1 MIRML
6 KLLAVTSAVL
16 ASSAPLALASS
27 SPTVTTGAVTSI
39 GDTSAVLN
47 GTVNPNGAATTY
59 QFQWGL
65 TTAYG
70 LLTPGWHAR
79 RHETQHRGQG
89 DDPRSAAWYQ
99 RTTTGWMR
107 STQPA
112 PGPAAAIPSGP
123 PASLRPVPRRGR
135 CRRWAVQRHGHGTIS
150 PEGANTTWYVQY
162 GLTSAY
168 GTQTF
173 GATASV
179 TPDDAPVTVSAPLSG
194 LQPGATFHYRFVAV
208 HAGSV
213 PQYGADATFQTQPWP
228 APVPRL
234 IASTTPSSARH
245 APFAFSTFGRIVRPA
260 SDPASKVCRQRRRFV
275 LPRQDARGFAGDND
289 RAQLHILRDADLQ
302 EETWPPPPCARRQA
316 PGCDPL

>member
-70 LLTPGWHAR
+70 LLTPVGTLDATKPSTAVKATIPGLLPGTTYYYR
-79 RHETQHRGQG
+79 LDAVNAAGTGTGRGHTFRTAG
-89 DDPRSAAWYQ
+89 ISPPGAATGPLSAI
-99 RTTTGWMR
+99 
-107 STQPA
+107 
-112 PGPAAAIPSGP
+112 GPFSAT
-123 PASLRPVPRRGR
+123 VT
-135 CRRWAVQRHGHGTIS
+135 GTIS

-234 IASTTPSSARH
+234 IASTTPRSARH
-245 APFAFSTFGRIVRPA
+245 APFAFSTFGRI
-260 SDPASKVCRQRRRFV
+260 
-275 LPRQDARGFAGDND
+275 AG
-289 RAQLHILRDADLQ
+289 
-302 EETWPPPPCARRQA
+302 A
-316 PGCDPL
+316 P